1 MVSSYKK
8 SNPLTVLMGDRLTA
22 VASFFALIVFLVI
35 DPIISHNYPAH
46 MLKLSSAHAA
56 MMHGIPQRIC
66 FD

>member
-1 MVSSYKK
+1 
-8 SNPLTVLMGDRLTA
+8 MGDRLTA

-46 MLKLSSAHAA
+46 MLKLSSAHASVV
-56 MMHGIPQRIC
+56 HGITPRIC

>member
-8 SNPLTVLMGDRLTA
+8 SNSLAVLMGDRLTA

-46 MLKLSSAHAA
+46 MLKLSSAHASVV
-56 MMHGIPQRIC
+56 HGITP
-66 FD
+66 